1 MGIKI
6 IKPIQGI
13 ILFLKICGLWPNH
26 NKHYVVY
33 MIYAVIFQFTFT
45 FCYVVFKFIIFF
57 YLTEVHLITKTV
69 FLWLGEAAFVIK
81 VFNFHYHSKEM
92 QQLLVVIKEFQIK
105 NEMENDLFKKRQL
118 MFNKIATC
126 YVGCAGVAVFFSLV
140 SPLFSS
146 ERTLPFAITFRTF
159 TAKCFVNFLM
169 ILVIHPGI
177 RSTGITAYGFIVYFI
192 RIK

>member
-26 NKHYVVY
+26 YKHYVIY

-57 YLTEVHLITKTV
+57 HLTEVHLITKTV

-81 VFNFHYHSKEM
+81 VLNFHYHSKEM
-92 QQLLVVIKEFQIK
+92 QQLLVVIKEFQIR
-105 NEMENDLFKKRQL
+105 NEMEKDLFNKRQL
-118 MFNKIATC
+118 MFNKIAAC
-126 YVGCAGVAVFFSLV
+126 YVGCAGIAVFFSLV

-146 ERTLPFAITFRTF
+146 ERTLPFAITFQTIIDKYF
-159 TAKCFVNFLM
+159 FISIM

-177 RSTGITAYGFIVYFI
+177 RSTGITTHGSIVYFI